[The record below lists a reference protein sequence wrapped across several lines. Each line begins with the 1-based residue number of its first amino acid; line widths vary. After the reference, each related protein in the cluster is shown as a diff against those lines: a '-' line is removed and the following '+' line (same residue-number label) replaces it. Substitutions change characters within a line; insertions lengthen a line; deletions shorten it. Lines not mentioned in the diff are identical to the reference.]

1 MKGDEI
7 MKLLKRPVLY
17 ALLLMLSVLCGC
29 QNKEAGIK
37 APEAAGQFA
46 FTVMKAGQADAIIMQ
61 TQNHSIIIDFGEK
74 DDGDEISEYL
84 KENSITDVDYI
95 FITHYD
101 KDHVGGFPEV
111 MENITAKNI
120 LVPNYE
126 GTSEEYTEFIKA
138 VNEKELNVTRLTE
151 DTSFVLDDV
160 LFEVSVPK
168 KQFYIQGDNDYS
180 LVISVTHGENTFL
193 FAGDAEKE
201 RLSEVLSEFGRQFD
215 FLKVP
220 HHGHYNGNTK
230 RFINTVKPQYAVIT
244 DSEKNPA
251 SDKTVS
257 LLETQKTEIYSTKYG
272 NVSVISDG
280 KEILIN
286 Q

>member
-1 MKGDEI
+1 M
-7 MKLLKRPVLY
+7 LLKKPIIY
-17 ALLLMLSVLCGC
+17 ALLVILCVLCGC
-29 QNKEAGIK
+29 QNEK
-37 APEAAGQFA
+37 ASISALDVTGQFA
-46 FTVMKAGQADAIIMQ
+46 FTVMKAGQADAIIMK
-61 TQNHSIIIDFGEK
+61 TQSHSVIIDLGET
-74 DDGDEISEYL
+74 DDGDEISEFL
-84 KENSITDVDYI
+84 KENNITDVDYI

-111 MENITAKNI
+111 METITAKNI
-120 LVPNYE
+120 FVPNYE
-126 GTSEEYTEFIKA
+126 GTSEEYAAFVTT
-138 VNEKELNVTRLTE
+138 VNEKNLNVTRLTE

-168 KQFYIQGDNDYS
+168 KQFYQEGDNDYS

-193 FAGDAEKE
+193 FTGDAEKE
-201 RLSEVLSEFGRQFD
+201 RLSEVLSEFGKQYD

-220 HHGHYNGNTK
+220 HHGKHNGNTK

-251 SDKTVS
+251 SEKTVS
-257 LLETQKTEIYSTKYG
+257 YLKTQNTEIYSTKDG
-272 NVSVISDG
+272 DVSVVSDG
-280 KEILIN
+280 KEIIIN

>member
-1 MKGDEI
+1 M
-7 MKLLKRPVLY
+7 LLKKPIIY
-17 ALLLMLSVLCGC
+17 ALLIILCVLCGC
-29 QNKEAGIK
+29 QNEK
-37 APEAAGQFA
+37 ANISAPNVTGQFA
-46 FTVMKAGQADAIIMQ
+46 FTVMKAGQADAIIAK
-61 TQNHSIIIDFGEK
+61 TENHSIIIDLGET
-74 DDGDEISEYL
+74 DDGDEISEFL
-84 KENSITDVDYI
+84 KENNIIDVDYI

-111 MENITAKNI
+111 MESITAKNI
-120 LVPNYE
+120 FVPNYE
-126 GTSEEYTEFIKA
+126 GTSEEYAAFIKT
-138 VNEKELNVTRLTE
+138 VNEKNLNVTRLTE

-168 KQFYIQGDNDYS
+168 KQFYQEGDNDYS

-193 FAGDAEKE
+193 FTGDAEKE
-201 RLSEVLSEFGRQFD
+201 RLSEVLSEFGKQYD

-220 HHGHYNGNTK
+220 HHGKHNGNTK

-251 SDKTVS
+251 SEKTVS
-257 LLETQKTEIYSTKYG
+257 YLKTQNTEIYSTKDG
-272 NVSVISDG
+272 DVSVVSDG
-280 KEILIN
+280 KKIIIK

>member
-1 MKGDEI
+1 MKGYTS
-7 MKLLKRPVLY
+7 MKLFYKSIVCALILVL
-17 ALLLMLSVLCGC
+17 LCGC
-29 QNKEAGIK
+29 QNGKESI
-37 APEAAGQFA
+37 PLPDVTGQFA
-46 FTVMKAGQADAIIMQ
+46 FTVMKAGQADAIIMK
-61 TQNHSIIIDFGEK
+61 TQEHSVIIDMGEA
-74 DDGDEISEYL
+74 DDGDEISEFL
-84 KENSITDVDYI
+84 QENSITDVDYI

-111 MENITAKNI
+111 MENVTAKNI
-120 LVPNYE
+120 VVPDYE
-126 GTSEEYTEFIKA
+126 GTSDEYAEFLNT
-138 VNEKELNVTRLTE
+138 VNEKNLTVTRLTE

-168 KQFYIQGDNDYS
+168 KQFYKEGDNDYS

-201 RLSEVLSEFGRQFD
+201 RLSEVLSEFGRQYD

-220 HHGHYNGNTK
+220 HHGKHNGNTK
-230 RFINTVKPQYAVIT
+230 RFINTVKPKYAVIT

-251 SDKTVS
+251 SNKTVS
-257 LLETQKTEIYSTKYG
+257 YLTTQKAEIYSTKDG
-272 NVSVISDG
+272 DVSVISDG
-280 KEILIN
+280 KKIIVN

>member
-1 MKGDEI
+1 
-7 MKLLKRPVLY
+7 MKLFKKSIAY
-17 ALLLMLSVLCGC
+17 ALILTLSVLCGC
-29 QNKEAGIK
+29 QNNGTKIS
-37 APEAAGQFA
+37 APSVTGQFD
-46 FTVMKAGQADAIIMQ
+46 FTVMKAGQADAIILK
-61 TQNHSIIIDFGEK
+61 TQAHSVIIDLGEK
-74 DDGDEISEYL
+74 DDGDEISEFL
-84 KENSITDVDYI
+84 RGNSITDVDYI

-111 MENITAKNI
+111 MENISAKNI
-120 LVPNYE
+120 IVPDYE
-126 GTSEEYTEFIKA
+126 GTSDEYAEFIKT
-138 VNEKELNVTRLTE
+138 VTEKNLTVTRLTE
-151 DTSFVLDDV
+151 DISFVLDDV

-168 KQFYIQGDNDYS
+168 KQFYKEGDNDYS

-220 HHGHYNGNTK
+220 HHGRYNGNTEE
-230 RFINTVKPQYAVIT
+230 FINTVKPRYAVIT

-251 SDKTVS
+251 QDKTIAI
-257 LLETQKTEIYSTKYG
+257 LKMQKSEIYSTKDG
-272 NVSVISDG
+272 NVSVISNG
-280 KEILIN
+280 KEIFIN

>member
-1 MKGDEI
+1 M
-7 MKLLKRPVLY
+7 LLKKPIIY
-17 ALLLMLSVLCGC
+17 ALMILLCLLCGC
-29 QNKEAGIK
+29 KNQKEMVS
-37 APEAAGQFA
+37 APDITGQFT
-46 FTVMKAGQADAIIMQ
+46 FTVMKAGQADAIIAK
-61 TQNHSIIIDFGEK
+61 TQNHSIIIDLGEK
-74 DDGDEISEYL
+74 DDGDEISEFL
-84 KENSITDVDYI
+84 EQNNITDVDYV

-101 KDHVGGFPEV
+101 KDHIGGFPEV

-120 LVPNYE
+120 IVPDYE
-126 GTSEEYTEFIKA
+126 GTSDEYAEFIKT
-138 VNEKELNVTRLTE
+138 VNEKNLTVTRLTE

-168 KQFYIQGDNDYS
+168 KQFYKEGDNDYS

-193 FAGDAEKE
+193 FAGDAVKE
-201 RLSEVLSEFGRQFD
+201 RLSEVLSEFGKQYD

-220 HHGHYNGNTK
+220 HHGRYNGNTK
-230 RFINTVKPQYAVIT
+230 RFINTIKPQYAVIT

-251 SDKTVS
+251 SNKTIS
-257 LLETQKTEIYSTKYG
+257 LLKTQKSGIYSTKDG